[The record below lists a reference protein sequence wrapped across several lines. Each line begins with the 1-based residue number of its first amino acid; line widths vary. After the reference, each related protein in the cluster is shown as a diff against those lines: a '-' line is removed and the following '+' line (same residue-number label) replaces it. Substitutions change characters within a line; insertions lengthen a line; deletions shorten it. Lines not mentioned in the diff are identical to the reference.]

1 MNIENDTKAER
12 AKKTARERFF
22 AIDAQTWP
30 KVCVLGM
37 PAAVSYLV
45 LACGSGG
52 DQTTTRWSVDAITRH
67 TGIGRPRAKKA
78 VDALVKTGLIRID
91 RAGTRPQYSIIHA
104 HQQRETV
111 PDLTSEEQR
120 IYGIISQGNNAVPKI
135 GRHDNV
141 WKYGKP
147 YEAAL
152 SLTRKG
158 FLKDLG
164 GHRFTLAEQG
174 TVPEGPELIW
184 LPCSLV
190 DSEGK
195 NLTPVEQIRQSNNVR
210 VLRLFIDLYH
220 SHDLINGLGIEW
232 RPPTGLR
239 HKYERIKLG
248 QMGEHVVWG
257 FKPLTSHVYFAARF
271 CAPHVDH
278 AKTEH
283 QAQAFFDALQ
293 VLTDLHLV
301 DVIPHLV
308 DNYSEHGEEM
318 WPIPMKG
325 EGEECERLVGLT
337 AAKLANLMLTTGQID
352 WANSQGI
359 EMACPVK
366 KHMADVQAVGIYR
379 LRHRPHTEATKAW
392 FSELNEQCSALAE
405 RFNELIA
412 EFDSNAT
419 LSKNATSR

>member
-1 MNIENDTKAER
+1 MDTENNETK

-30 KVCVLGM
+30 KVCALGM

-67 TGIGRPRAKKA
+67 TGIGRPRAKQA
-78 VDALVKTGLIRID
+78 IDALVKAGLIRIE
-91 RAGTRPQYSIIHA
+91 RGGTRPQYSIIQA
-104 HQQRETV
+104 HQQKKTV

-120 IYGIISQGNNAVPKI
+120 IYGIIAMGNNAVPKI

-141 WKYGKP
+141 WDYGKP
-147 YEAAL
+147 YETAL

-158 FLKDLG
+158 FLKDQG
-164 GHRFTLAEQG
+164 GHRFTPVEPG
-174 TVPEGPELIW
+174 TVPEGPDLIW

-239 HKYERIKLG
+239 YKYERIKLG

-257 FKPLTSHVYFAARF
+257 FKPETASVHFAARF
-271 CAPHVDH
+271 CTPHVDH
-278 AKTEH
+278 TKEEH

-308 DNYSEHGEEM
+308 DSNSEHGEEM
-318 WPIPMKG
+318 WPIPAKDAG
-325 EGEECERLVGLT
+325 ERCEKLVGLT
-337 AAKLANLMLTTGQID
+337 AMKLASLMLTPGQVE
-352 WANSQGI
+352 WADAQGI
-359 EMACPVK
+359 EIASPVK

-379 LRHRPHTEATKAW
+379 LRHRPHTEATRTW
-392 FSELNEQCSALAE
+392 FSDLNDQCNAVVE

-412 EFDSNAT
+412 EFDA
-419 LSKNATSR
+419 NATSSKHATSR